1 MTAQLF
7 PKIYDSDRLDIFV
20 DRDGDD
26 QRVYAHDKAT
36 DVYHQYDL
44 AGRQDHEVIVDILER
59 FKKKWTIDHDTV
71 LWYNSL
77 SRGKATGG

>member
-7 PKIYDSDRLDIFV
+7 PKIYDSDHLDIFV

-36 DVYHQYDL
+36 DVYHQFPL
-44 AGRQDHEVIVDILER
+44 LGRQDHEVIVDVLER
-59 FKKKWTIDHDTV
+59 HKNHWLIDQDV
-71 LWYNSL
+71 VMWYNSL
-77 SRGKATGG
+77 SQR